1 MASKIAFV
9 VMIVGAILVIGFS
22 EKSTPLWLIGIICE
36 IVGGGIG
43 IKEGIKLK
51 KSRKKEDNEE
61 TKDW

>member
-1 MASKIAFV
+1 MASKIAFMM
-9 VMIVGAILVIGFS
+9 MIVGAILVIGFMDRN
-22 EKSTPLWLIGIICE
+22 TPLWLIGIICE

-43 IKEGIKLK
+43 IREGIKLK

>member
-9 VMIVGAILVIGFS
+9 MMIVGGILVIGFIERS
-22 EKSTPLWLIGIICE
+22 DLLWLIGIICE
-36 IVGGGIG
+36 IVAAGIL
-43 IKEGIKLK
+43 IKEGKKLK